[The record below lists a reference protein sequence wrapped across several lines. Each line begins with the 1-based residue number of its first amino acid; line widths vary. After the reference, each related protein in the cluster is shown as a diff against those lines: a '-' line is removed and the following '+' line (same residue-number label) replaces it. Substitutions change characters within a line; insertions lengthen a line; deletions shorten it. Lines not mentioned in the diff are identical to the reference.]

1 MISKIKGK
9 LVDRTD
15 SKVLVETGGLT
26 YQILIP
32 KTVSLRLDDYIKN
45 GEAEFIIY
53 HFFQTEEHKFY
64 PILVGFLTELE
75 REFFE
80 KIIKVAGIGP
90 RAALNALNRPISEIA
105 QAIEEADIQYLKNL
119 PGIGLQRAKNII
131 AFLQGKVGRFIL
143 IKDKV
148 EESPPS
154 KDKIQKELF
163 EEAEKV
169 LLQLQYKKKEAKEMI
184 TKAFKANPDIQ
195 NLEELLNQ
203 IYRQR
208 N

>member
-90 RAALNALNRPISEIA
+90 RAALKALNRPISEIA

>member
-9 LVDRTD
+9 LAGRTD
-15 SKVLVETGGLT
+15 SEVLIETGGFT
-26 YQILIP
+26 YQILVP

-45 GEAEFIIY
+45 GEVEFIIY
-53 HFFQTEEHKFY
+53 HFFQNEEHKFY

-90 RAALNALNRPISEIA
+90 RAALKALNRPISEIA
-105 QAIEEADIQYLKNL
+105 QAIEGADINYLKNL

-148 EESPPS
+148 EEASPS
-154 KDKIQKELF
+154 REKIQKELF
-163 EEAEKV
+163 EEAEKI

-184 TKAFKANPDIQ
+184 TRAFKANPDIQ

-208 N
+208 S

>member
-9 LVDRTD
+9 LVSKTD
-15 SKVLVETGGLT
+15 SKVLVETGGFT
-26 YQILIP
+26 YQILVP

-45 GEAEFIIY
+45 GEIEFIIY
-53 HFFQTEEHKFY
+53 HFFQNEEHKFY

-90 RAALNALNRPISEIA
+90 RAALKALNRPISEIA
-105 QAIEEADIQYLKNL
+105 RAIEEADINYLKNL

-148 EESPPS
+148 EEASPS
-154 KDKIQKELF
+154 REKIQKELF
-163 EEAEKV
+163 EEAEKI

-184 TKAFKANPDIQ
+184 TRAFKANPDIQ

-208 N
+208 S

>member
-9 LVDRTD
+9 LVGKQDLR
-15 SKVLVETGGLT
+15 VFIETGGFT
-26 YQILIP
+26 YQVFIP
-32 KTVSLRLDDYIKN
+32 KTVSLRLNEYIRN
-45 GEAEFIIY
+45 GEIEFIIY
-53 HFFQTEEHKFY
+53 HYFQTDEHKFY
-64 PILVGFLTELE
+64 PILIGFLSELE

-90 RAALNALNRPISEIA
+90 RAALKALDRPISEIA
-105 QAIEEADIQYLKNL
+105 QAIEEADISYLKNL

-143 IKDKV
+143 IKDKIK
-148 EESPPS
+148 EEKP
-154 KDKIQKELF
+154 DLNKIHKEIF

-169 LLQLQYKKKEAKEMI
+169 LLQLQYKKKEAKQMI
-184 TKAFKANPDIQ
+184 EKAFKSNPHIQ

-203 IYRQR
+203 IYRQKI
-208 N
+208 